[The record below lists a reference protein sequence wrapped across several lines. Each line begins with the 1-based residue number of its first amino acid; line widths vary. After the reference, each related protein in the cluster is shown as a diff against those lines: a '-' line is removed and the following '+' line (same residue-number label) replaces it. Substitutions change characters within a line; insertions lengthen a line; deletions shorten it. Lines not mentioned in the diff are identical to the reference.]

1 MDGTDFIPEIKCIV
15 KYRQP
20 IKYVQ
25 GKTSINICNQQDPAA
40 LSAGYPQYTLP
51 PPWMQT
57 SPAAHDCITHLP
69 LSHSAKLAPLHP
81 DAPAEHGAPAVGQLP
96 VGVAVVLV
104 VVEVVVVVEVTVVKV
119 VGTLVVLDVVVVV
132 VGVEVDVVVEVEL
145 TVVVEPDPEPS
156 AARTPCKNPL
166 LAIT

>member
-96 VGVAVVLV
+96 VAVVLV